1 MFLLRKTTG
10 YLRVGQNK
18 MKIRQPTQKDADQ
31 LANLIDQVAKE
42 RRFLAS
48 TKGFSTE
55 STASFIE
62 FLRTSNGVHFIALQD
77 ETIIGWCE
85 ISPLQY
91 EGMLHVGKLG
101 MGVAREFRQKG
112 IGKRLLLNSIVSAF
126 ELGYERI
133 ELEVFSSNICA
144 VSLYKSLGFIYEG
157 QKTQVR
163 KLDGIVDD
171 ILLFAKFKE

>member
-1 MFLLRKTTG
+1 MT
-10 YLRVGQNK
+10 
-18 MKIRQPTQKDADQ
+18 IRQPTRKDAGD
-31 LANLIDQVAKE
+31 LANLIDEVARE

-48 TKGFSTE
+48 TKGFSAE

-62 FLRTSNGVHFIALQD
+62 SLRTSNGVHLIALHN
-77 ETIIGWCE
+77 ETIIGWCD

-112 IGKRLLLNSIVSAF
+112 IGKRLLFDSINTAF

-133 ELEVFSSNICA
+133 ELEVFASNIGA
-144 VSLYKSLGFIYEG
+144 ISLYKRSGFILEG
-157 QKTQVR
+157 QKTGIR
-163 KLDGIVDD
+163 KLDGIIDD